1 MIYKFAYR
9 LYLFVVKNLRT
20 HFTKQFPLE
29 GYVLRQDLKL
39 VSLDFLV
46 FSILWIGNHSRHV
59 ILNTSTHQPIQVKL
73 LLLLKSSSR
82 DVKASAAT
90 KLRSGIY
97 ILYKLDVFFFFCA
110 DLLIGSDK
118 KFRSYLFR
126 CFQKIS
132 ISCSNG

>member
-59 ILNTSTHQPIQVKL
+59 ILNTSAHQPIQVKL

-97 ILYKLDVFFFFCA
+97 ILYKLDVFFFFVP
-110 DLLIGSDK
+110 I
-118 KFRSYLFR
+118 Y
-126 CFQKIS
+126 
-132 ISCSNG
+132 